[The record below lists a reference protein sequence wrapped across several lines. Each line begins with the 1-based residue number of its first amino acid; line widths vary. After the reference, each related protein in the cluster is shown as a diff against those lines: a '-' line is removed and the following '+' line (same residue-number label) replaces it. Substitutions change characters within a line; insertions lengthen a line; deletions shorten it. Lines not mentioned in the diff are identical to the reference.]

1 MFTSS
6 IYSLSQIIYNKKGF
20 TFIYFTIQNTQQKK
34 LLLPFITIVIFGF
47 FAEIYKIA

>member
-20 TFIYFTIQNTQQKK
+20 TFIYFTIQNNQQKK
-34 LLLPFITIVIFGF
+34 VTIAFYNNSNF
-47 FAEIYKIA
+47 WLFY